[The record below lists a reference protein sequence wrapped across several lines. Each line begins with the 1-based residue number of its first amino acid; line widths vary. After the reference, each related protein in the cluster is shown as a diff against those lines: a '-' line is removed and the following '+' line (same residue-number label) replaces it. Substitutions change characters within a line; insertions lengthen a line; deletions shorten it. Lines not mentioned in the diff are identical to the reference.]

1 MDMTALPHR
10 RLRAT
15 AFPAALV
22 ALGLALAG
30 CEGVKDQ
37 LGLTKQ
43 SPDEFSI
50 VTRAPLT
57 LPPNFS
63 LRPPA
68 PGERR
73 PQEAT
78 AQERAKLAIYG
89 AGAEAP
95 AGAGS
100 AGEQAL
106 LSRAGAGRSTPDIRR
121 IINEENAIY
130 AEGNETFVDRLISGR
145 SRRRWARS
153 STRPGSRSGCRRPTR
168 SASPPP
174 RAKRRSSSAAKRA
187 FSRASSSLVRRR
199 VNRAFASTAAKEK

>member
-78 AQERAKLAIYG
+78 AQERAKAAIYG
-89 AGAEAP
+89 AAAEAP
-95 AGAGS
+95 AGDAS

-106 LSRAGAGRSTPDIRR
+106 LSRAGAGESAPDIRR

-130 AEGNETFVDRLISGR
+130 AAGNQTFVDRLIFWQEPAPLGTVVDPAMESQRLQEADALGE
-145 SRRRWARS
+145 
-153 STRPGSRSGCRRPTR
+153 PPTGGET
-168 SASPPP
+168 PVI
-174 RAKRRSSSAAKRA
+174 KRR
-187 FSRASSSLVRRR
+187 
-199 VNRAFASTAAKEK
+199 EKGIFEGIF

>member
-1 MDMTALPHR
+1 MISNHG
-10 RLRAT
+10 LRA
-15 AFPAALV
+15 AAHIVFVAALV
-22 ALGLALAG
+22 TSLAA
-30 CEGVKDQ
+30 CENMKKQ

-43 SPDEFSI
+43 SPDEFSV

-106 LSRAGAGRSTPDIRR
+106 LSRAGAGESAPDIRR

-130 AEGNETFVDRLISGR
+130 AAGNQTFVDRLIFWQEPAPLGTVVDATGE
-145 SRRRWARS
+145 SRRLQEANALGEPP
-153 STRPGSRSGCRRPTR
+153 TEGETPVIERR
-168 SASPPP
+168 
-174 RAKRRSSSAAKRA
+174 
-187 FSRASSSLVRRR
+187 
-199 VNRAFASTAAKEK
+199 EKGILEGIF